1 MTQAVTV
8 PKASEAPGAS
18 EARTPDLEAGRPPE
32 RLLWPLLLL
41 GLSLGIGSA
50 LRLWMATHDDGV
62 FWPDEIYQGLEP
74 AHRLIFG
81 YGIVAWEFQEGAR
94 NWAFPGFIALVLKG
108 CQMLGVTDPR
118 TYVMAVRAVFG
129 LVGVATAAATYQ
141 LARSLGAAALA
152 AAAGASIFAFAAPAI
167 YFAPRAMS
175 ESAAALLVALGLAL
189 ALPPRARSWRLL
201 LGTVLLALAVFLRL
215 QTAIFGIGLVA
226 VLALRSPRRPAL
238 LSLTTFAAGMLLF
251 GLTDLLTW
259 GSWFHSAIAYL
270 NANLVHGRSLT
281 WGVSPISYYPKV
293 ILTSMG
299 PAGLLMLGLA
309 AAGLRRS
316 PALFALAAVFAVA
329 HSLVPHKE
337 LRFLLPDLPLLCAL
351 AALGLDQL
359 SRWAPNRVWRPA
371 AGLVVI
377 AALLSAATFH
387 QLTLK
392 QLGVP
397 VDAGRPST
405 NVFDYPG
412 PVNRLLFQANR
423 RGDLCGM
430 KLESVGLDWTGGYSY
445 LHRRVPLYQPE
456 GPSRESGKFNY
467 VITPLARAA
476 GAEVVA
482 VDGDQALARL
492 SRQSCRPDPG
502 YTPTI

>member
-1 MTQAVTV
+1 MQAVT
-8 PKASEAPGAS
+8 AHEAP
-18 EARTPDLEAGRPPE
+18 EAQTPELEPVAPVRQPQWS
-32 RLLWPLLLL
+32 LWPLLLL

-81 YGIVAWEFQEGAR
+81 YGIVAWEFQEGVR
-94 NWAFPGFIALVLKG
+94 NWAFPGFVALVLKG
-108 CQMLGVTDPR
+108 CQMLGITDPR
-118 TYVMAVRAVFG
+118 TYVMVVRVVFCT
-129 LVGVATAAATYQ
+129 VGVATAAATYQ

-152 AAAGASIFAFAAPAI
+152 AAVGASIFALSAPAI
-167 YFAPRAMS
+167 YLAPRAMS
-175 ESAAALLVALGLAL
+175 ESGAALLVALGLAL
-189 ALPPRARSWRLL
+189 ALPPRARSRRLV
-201 LGTVLLALAVFLRL
+201 LGTALLALAVCLRL
-215 QTAIFGIGLVA
+215 QMVIFGVGLVA
-226 VLALRSPRRPAL
+226 VLALRSPRQPAL
-238 LSLTTFAAGMLLF
+238 RALATFAAGMLLF

-259 GSWFHSAIAYL
+259 GSWFHSAISYL
-270 NANLVHGRSLT
+270 DANLVQGRSLT
-281 WGVSPISYYPKV
+281 WGISPISYYPKV
-293 ILTSMG
+293 LLTSMG

-309 AAGLRRS
+309 ALGLRRS
-316 PALFALAAVFAVA
+316 PALSALAVVFAAA

-337 LRFLLPDLPLLCAL
+337 FRFLLPDLPLLCAI

-359 SRWAPNRVWRPA
+359 SEWAPSRVWRLL

-392 QLGVP
+392 QLGAP
-397 VDAGRPST
+397 FAASRPAT
-405 NVFDYPG
+405 NAFDDPG
-412 PVNRLLFQANR
+412 AANRLLFQANR
-423 RGDLCGM
+423 RGDLCGI

-445 LHRRVPLYQPE
+445 LHRPVPLYRAD

-476 GAEVVA
+476 GAQVIA
-482 VDGDQALARL
+482 VDGDQALARI

-502 YTPTI
+502 YIPTI